1 MSNTSIKRINWLKK
15 RIRTKKSLGILGKYP
30 RLIVFRSNKNI
41 YTQLIDDNHSKT
53 LFSSSSLDKE
63 LIQNIKNSKNKIDI
77 SKEVGFNI
85 AKKISKN
92 KISKIIF
99 DRNGYRYHGRVKAI
113 ADAIREKG
121 INF

>member
-63 LIQNIKNSKNKIDI
+63 LIQNIKNSKNKIEI

>member
-30 RLIVFRSNKNI
+30 RLIVFRSNRNI

-53 LFSSSSLDKE
+53 LFSSSSIDKE
-63 LIQNIKNSKNKIDI
+63 LIKNIKNSKNKIDI